1 VLTLVEPF
9 YYYVLSSLMGLFG
22 IHLIIRKGILA
33 SKFLG
38 ISLSLYAFRIITSYF
53 TTGGRLL
60 EFPELALIQSPS
72 HFLFGPIHFLFVYYI
87 LKPQKT
93 FSKFFWL
100 LFIPFGLHLA
110 EMLPFYFGPVEAKLQ
125 EIQLIMTHKSLVNY
139 PSHVNHLPTLLLSI
153 LKVVST
159 LGYSILSL
167 GFILFFIKKYTKVT
181 YQKNKWLLNW
191 LLLEGSFG
199 LLSAIFSACYV
210 AGIIGFNNL
219 IFSYTDLL
227 MLMASFINLMVILL
241 KPSLLDGTVFQS
253 LVNRLHEEKRQGN
266 PGENEALLAK
276 YETLAR
282 KLEEYFLTKKPFLDS
297 QLRQENVADQLGV
310 SSRELSRIMQ
320 YMYQLSYPD
329 FVNSWRINYIV
340 EQINHDQKWR
350 GHSQELLA
358 EMSGFGTR
366 QGLHNAISKLHG
378 MTPASFFEQRTTS

>member
-1 VLTLVEPF
+1 
-9 YYYVLSSLMGLFG
+9 MGLFG
-22 IHLIIRKGILA
+22 LHLLFRKGILA

-38 ISLSLYAFRIITSYF
+38 IYLSLYAFRIITSYF

-87 LKPQKT
+87 FKPQNT

-110 EMLPFYFGPVEAKLQ
+110 EMLPFYFGPVEAKVQ

-139 PSHVNHLPTLLLSI
+139 PSQVNHLPTLLLSI

-167 GFILFFIKKYTKVT
+167 GFILFFIKKYTKAAF
-181 YQKNKWLLNW
+181 QKNKWLFNW
-191 LLLEGSFG
+191 LLLEGSLG

-219 IFSYTDLL
+219 FFSYTDLL
-227 MLMASFINLMVILL
+227 MLMASFVNLTVFLL

-253 LVNRLHEEKRQGN
+253 LVNRLHERQRQGN
-266 PGENEALLAK
+266 LDENGALLAK

-282 KLEEYFLTKKPFLDS
+282 KLEEYFLIKKPFLDAH
-297 QLRQENVADQLGV
+297 LRQERVADQLGV
-310 SSRELSRIMQ
+310 STRELSRIIQ
-320 YMYQLSYPD
+320 HMYQLSYPD

-340 EQINHDQKWR
+340 EQINQDKKWSDY
-350 GHSQELLA
+350 SQELLA

-366 QGLHNAISKLHG
+366 QGLHNAVNKLHG
-378 MTPASFFEQRTTS
+378 MTPSSFFEQSSTS